1 MRHAISTAALIG
13 ALAFGIGAVSSVHA
27 ATKDPDVA
35 RLSAQ
40 LEQLSAD
47 PELGQYALA
56 QQVLARNAINDLQDA
71 GRSAHDHAL
80 FMAEQRVALAQASAK
95 TEADRVRLDQLRQE
109 HDQIM
114 LQASQADAAAARA
127 ELARQRLQYE
137 AAVQQAQML
146 QQQGAQAT
154 QQAQQAQAEAEQA
167 KKLAAAQAR
176 AATLARKEARLAE
189 AATKALQGGG
199 DSGASANS
207 GSGHASGSGSLQLSA
222 ASFQS
227 GSDNLSA
234 SGQRRVAN
242 FGRAHAGQKIIVA
255 PRASSSDRVLTGRR
269 AMAVQQALADA
280 GTGPVTVWKVA
291 SAAQGMEVEIRTQK

>member
-1 MRHAISTAALIG
+1 MRHAITTAALIG

-95 TEADRVRLDQLRQE
+95 TEADRARLDQLRQK

-167 KKLAAAQAR
+167 KRLAAAQAR

-189 AATKALQGGG
+189 AATKALQGGS
-199 DSGASANS
+199 DSGASAS
-207 GSGHASGSGSLQLSA
+207 GGGHASGSLQLSS

-227 GSDNLSA
+227 GSDSLST

-242 FGRAHAGQKIIVA
+242 FGSAHAGQKIIVA
-255 PRASSSDRVLTGRR
+255 PRASGSDRVLAGRR
-269 AMAVQQALADA
+269 AMAVQQALAAA
-280 GTGPVTVWKVA
+280 GAGQVTVWKVG

>member
-1 MRHAISTAALIG
+1 MRHAITTVALIG
-13 ALAFGIGAVSSVHA
+13 ALAFGLGAVSPVHA

-56 QQVLARNAINDLQDA
+56 QQVLARNAINDLQNA
-71 GRSAHDHAL
+71 GRSGHDHAL
-80 FMAEQRVALAQASAK
+80 FMAEQRVVLAQASA
-95 TEADRVRLDQLRQE
+95 TAEADRAKLDQLRQE

-114 LQASQADAAAARA
+114 LQASQADAAVARA

-146 QQQGAQAT
+146 QQQGAEAT

-167 KKLAAAQAR
+167 KRLAAAQAR

-199 DSGASANS
+199 DSGGASV
-207 GSGHASGSGSLQLSA
+207 ASSPAGGRMHLSS
-222 ASFQS
+222 ASFES

-234 SGQRRVAN
+234 SGRRRIGDFA
-242 FGRAHAGQKIIVA
+242 RAHASQRIVVE
-255 PRASSSDRVLTGRR
+255 PRASKSSEKVLAGRR
-269 AMAVQQALADA
+269 AVSVRAALEAA
-280 GTGPVTVWKVA
+280 GATTVSISSVR
-291 SAAQGMEVEIRTQK
+291 AAGKGANVEIRAEK

>member
-1 MRHAISTAALIG
+1 MRHAIITVALVG
-13 ALAFGIGAVSSVHA
+13 TLAFGLGAVSPVHA

-56 QQVLARNAINDLQDA
+56 QQILARNAINDLQNA
-71 GRSAHDHAL
+71 GRSGHDHAL

-95 TEADRVRLDQLRQE
+95 TEADRAKLDQLQQE

-167 KKLAAAQAR
+167 RRLAAAQAR

-199 DSGASANS
+199 DSGTSTS
-207 GSGHASGSGSLQLSA
+207 GGGSLQLSS

-227 GSDNLSA
+227 GSDNLTA
-234 SGQRRVAN
+234 SGQRRVAD
-242 FGRAHAGQKIIVA
+242 FGRTHAGQKIVVE
-255 PRASSSDRVLTGRR
+255 PRASSSNRVLAGRR
-269 AMAVQQALADA
+269 AMAVQQALAAA
-280 GTGPVTVWKVA
+280 GAGQVTVWKVA
-291 SAAQGMEVEIRTQK
+291 SASQGMEVDIRTQK